1 MAKVAIYYRVS
12 TDKQDFE
19 SQKIAVEKYL
29 RDRDITDPIIY
40 SDHGMSGTDS
50 TRPAFRKLQIDG
62 KAGAYKTLVVY
73 RIDRIGR
80 KSYEAMEF
88 ILMLAKWGVDFV
100 SVTQPHLTTS
110 DNPFRLAMIA
120 IMTDLAQIERE
131 IMVERVKHGLAAA
144 KAAGV
149 RLGAPPKLDA
159 GRIELAHALRLG
171 GLSYREIGVKLGV
184 THTTIFAALNYKK
197 SS

>member
-1 MAKVAIYYRVS
+1 MAKVAVYYRVS
-12 TDKQDFE
+12 TERQDFE
-19 SQKIAVEKYL
+19 SQRVAVEKYL
-29 RDRDITDPIIY
+29 KDRDITNPIIY
-40 SDHGMSGTDS
+40 SDHGLSGTDS

-62 KAGAYKTLVVY
+62 RAGLYKTLVVY
-73 RIDRIGR
+73 RIDRVGR

-100 SVTQPHLTTS
+100 SVTQPHLTTQ

-144 KAAGV
+144 KANGV
-149 RLGAPPKLDA
+149 RLGAPPKMDSGKLE
-159 GRIELAHALRLG
+159 IAHALRLAG
-171 GLSYREIGVKLGV
+171 RSYREIGEKLGV
-184 THTTIFAALNYKK
+184 KHTTVFAALNSRR